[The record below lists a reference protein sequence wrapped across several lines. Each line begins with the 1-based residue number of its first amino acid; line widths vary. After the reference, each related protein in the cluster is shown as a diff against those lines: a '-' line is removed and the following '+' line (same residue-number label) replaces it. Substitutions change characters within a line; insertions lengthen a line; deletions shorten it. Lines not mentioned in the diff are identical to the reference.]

1 MYEIMLTKINEYDKV
16 KLSKKKKVFLG
27 EMMKKILIVEDDD
40 AIGMGLKYYLEGE
53 DFEVILAGTGE
64 KAILEL
70 NNNDDIKLI
79 LLDINLPDISGFDL
93 FKKIKE
99 MRKVSI
105 IFLTANDLE
114 VSIVRGLDMG
124 ADDYITKP
132 FKAREL
138 TSRINAVLRR
148 NNTDNYDNANII
160 KIGNVSIDI
169 NQAKVTKNDKQIFL
183 TALEYKILLLL
194 VLNPNIVFTRE
205 KILADIWDVAEEY
218 VNDNTLTVY
227 IKRIRE
233 KIEDDPSNPK
243 IIMTIRGIGYKIGD
257 INK

>member
-64 KAILEL
+64 QAILEL

-169 NQAKVTKNDKQIFL
+169 NQAKVMKNDKQVFL

>member
-1 MYEIMLTKINEYDKV
+1 MLTKINEYDKV

-169 NQAKVTKNDKQIFL
+169 NQAKVMKNDKQVFL

-194 VLNPNIVFTRE
+194 LLNPNIVFTRE